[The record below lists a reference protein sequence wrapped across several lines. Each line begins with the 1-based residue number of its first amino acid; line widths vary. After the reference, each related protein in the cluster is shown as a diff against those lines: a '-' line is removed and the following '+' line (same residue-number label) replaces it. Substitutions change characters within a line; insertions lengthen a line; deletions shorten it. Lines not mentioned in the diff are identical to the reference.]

1 MDFCFDSY
9 GSVTGGDF
17 KETLFQ
23 LWLWSCT
30 LSSLHIVNQS
40 KISLLEMFACGYP
53 VSESYSSVS
62 QKTRCLPIYSH
73 SRPSP
78 ALRLAFLTGQLHTLA
93 SRKPFSYSFLTWT
106 SVLNI
111 TFLLQCYRGN
121 TLKETC
127 WRSSWRGKV
136 ESTYGGGEVTEMQQG
151 TPPPSHSGNSQCAIC
166 QLKTPQTQSWLLL
179 SDTLSPPFTNYK
191 LRKDVPL

>member
-40 KISLLEMFACGYP
+40 RISLLAVFACGYS

-73 SRPSP
+73 SRPSQ

-93 SRKPFSYSFLTWT
+93 SCKPFSDTFSGLVSWT
-106 SVLNI
+106 SHS
-111 TFLLQCYRGN
+111 CERYRGN

-136 ESTYGGGEVTEMQQG
+136 ESMYGGGEVTEMRQG
-151 TPPPSHSGNSQCAIC
+151 SPPLHILEIHNVQYARWRHLRHN
-166 QLKTPQTQSWLLL
+166 QLLL
-179 SDTLSPPFTNYK
+179 SDTLSPPFTNDK